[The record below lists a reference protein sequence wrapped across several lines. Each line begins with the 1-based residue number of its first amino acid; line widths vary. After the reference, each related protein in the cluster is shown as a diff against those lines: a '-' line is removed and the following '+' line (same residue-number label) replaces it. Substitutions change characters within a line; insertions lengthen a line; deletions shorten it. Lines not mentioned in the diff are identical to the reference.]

1 MLHVPT
7 ESRSAEIVV
16 KRSRFIATV
25 HVVSSPQKA
34 RETIKQVRVEHPSAN
49 HVVHAFIVGD
59 ARSVFG
65 LSDDGEP
72 GGTAGRPALEV
83 LKGSGL
89 TDVLV
94 TIVRYFGGTKLGT
107 GGLVQAYTAAVQEA
121 LRDLATKEK
130 VALCE
135 ARVALPYPLYE
146 RFKLLLEEHE
156 GEVIA
161 EEFGAE
167 VALQVRVP
175 ERRTEALDRRLADLS
190 AGKVK
195 APWEAVLEALD

>member
-1 MLHVPT
+1 MAHVPA
-7 ESRSAEIVV
+7 ESRSAEIVI
-16 KRSRFIATV
+16 KRSRFMATV
-25 HVVSSPQKA
+25 HLVSSPQEA
-34 RETIKQVRVEHPSAN
+34 REIIKQVRAEHPSAN
-49 HVVHAFIVGD
+49 HVVHAFITGD

-107 GGLVQAYTAAVQEA
+107 GGLVQAYTAAVQET
-121 LRDLATKEK
+121 LRGLATKEK

-135 ARVALPYPLYE
+135 ARVAFPYPLFE

-156 GEVIA
+156 GEVVG

-167 VALQVRVP
+167 VALQIRVP
-175 ERRTEALDRRLADLS
+175 ERCTEALDTRLADLS
-190 AGKVK
+190 AGRVK
-195 APWEAVLEALD
+195 ARWEVVEAPD